1 MGLKHKNLKN
11 IEDRVVNMGK
21 KAKEHRKKV
30 AKRNERI
37 MVEYRQV
44 ENLKKAIYY
53 EAQERYKQSSG
64 QTTQQLWKTT

>member
-1 MGLKHKNLKN
+1 
-11 IEDRVVNMGK
+11 MGK
-21 KAKEHRKKV
+21 KATEHRKKV

-37 MVEYRQV
+37 MGEVRQV